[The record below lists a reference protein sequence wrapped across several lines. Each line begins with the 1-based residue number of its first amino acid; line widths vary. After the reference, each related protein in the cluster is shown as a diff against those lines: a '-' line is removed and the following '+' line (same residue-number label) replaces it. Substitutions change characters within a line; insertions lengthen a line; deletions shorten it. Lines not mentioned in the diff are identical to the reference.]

1 MFGEYVFGNSPASYA
16 NLIWINDVD
25 YLNRITSYSDVFEQH
40 GFDVI
45 EYSDDLSLRIGYEQK
60 IKAVKDLQEEYD
72 RRSEIEEQAFALL
85 AEGKIEEAGE
95 LLKTLDDEIK
105 KENINLKSQEQW
117 LKNEY
122 EKLYTKYCICVE
134 IIVSIVTTILVTIF
148 IRKFT

>member
-1 MFGEYVFGNSPASYA
+1 ME
-16 NLIWINDVD
+16 
-25 YLNRITSYSDVFEQH
+25 R
-40 GFDVI
+40 
-45 EYSDDLSLRIGYEQK
+45 
-60 IKAVKDLQEEYD
+60 
-72 RRSEIEEQAFALL
+72 
-85 AEGKIEEAGE
+85 KIEEAGE